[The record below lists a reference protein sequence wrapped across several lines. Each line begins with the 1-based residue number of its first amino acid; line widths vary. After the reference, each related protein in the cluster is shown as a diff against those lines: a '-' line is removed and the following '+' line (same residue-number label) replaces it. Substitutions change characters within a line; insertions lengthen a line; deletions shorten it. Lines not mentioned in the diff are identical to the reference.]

1 MWSNAEKMGY
11 NKKNNRNYCSS
22 VFVDFFNTIRIIVEY
37 VSRWFSTGNVNSN
50 DLTGVNNDMGFQ
62 SKFHGYTTM
71 TDGRITVFLEG
82 DFDLSAASEFRAV
95 VEPWLNRKDR
105 VLVLN
110 LRKLKYI
117 DSSGIGFIVSVLKSR
132 NEIGAELVVEEIPSK
147 IKRLLDM
154 TGVTPYLTQ

>member
-1 MWSNAEKMGY
+1 
-11 NKKNNRNYCSS
+11 
-22 VFVDFFNTIRIIVEY
+22 
-37 VSRWFSTGNVNSN
+37 
-50 DLTGVNNDMGFQ
+50 MGFQ
-62 SKFHGYTTM
+62 SKFHAFTTM

-95 VEPWLNRKDR
+95 VEPWMNRKDR

-117 DSSGIGFIVSVLKSR
+117 DSSGIGFMVSVLKSR
-132 NEIGAELVVEEIPSK
+132 NEVGAELVVEEIPSK

>member
-1 MWSNAEKMGY
+1 MN
-11 NKKNNRNYCSS
+11 
-22 VFVDFFNTIRIIVEY
+22 
-37 VSRWFSTGNVNSN
+37 
-50 DLTGVNNDMGFQ
+50 FQ

-82 DFDLSAASEFRAV
+82 DFDLSAASEFRTLI
-95 VEPWLNRKDR
+95 EPWLHRKDR

-110 LRKLKYI
+110 LRKLKYL

-132 NEIGAELVVEEIPSK
+132 NETGTELVVEEIPDK

-154 TGVTPYLTQ
+154 TGVTPYLTQS